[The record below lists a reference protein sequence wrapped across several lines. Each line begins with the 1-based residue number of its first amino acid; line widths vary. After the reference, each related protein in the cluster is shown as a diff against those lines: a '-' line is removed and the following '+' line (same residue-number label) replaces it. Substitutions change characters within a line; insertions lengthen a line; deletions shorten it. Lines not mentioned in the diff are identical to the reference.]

1 MLLWIG
7 FPFIIVPRFLLREE
21 QFKNWQISLNHIFE
35 RVTDIKRAAPYERK
49 LKQKVFSTFGGLKIM
64 LFHKLKSLSWSLT
77 LWSDVERAFLSYENI
92 RLRYRKLGKSKKYN
106 LLPCH
111 SGICRPFSTPAYLS
125 LSLMFVHYGKHL
137 AEYYYENFRRRKL
150 RMYEFNVFWC
160 KRLHQTI

>member
-35 RVTDIKRAAPYERK
+35 RVTDIKRAALYERK

-77 LWSDVERAFLSYENI
+77 LWSDVERAFLSSENI
-92 RLRYRKLGKSKKYN
+92 RLRYRKLGKSKKVQ
-106 LLPCH
+106 
-111 SGICRPFSTPAYLS
+111 PFAMSLRYLS
-125 LSLMFVHYGKHL
+125 SLLYSSLFKSQSHVCPL
-137 AEYYYENFRRRKL
+137 
-150 RMYEFNVFWC
+150 
-160 KRLHQTI
+160 